1 MTLTHYANGAVT
13 CYANPTTLSALVK
26 ISLQEIESEIKE
38 RLIKGGKK
46 WLVADV
52 PIGFLLSGELD
63 SSFVG
68 SMTSRYINE
77 SMQPFAIDLK

>member
-46 WLVADV
+46 
-52 PIGFLLSGELD
+52 
-63 SSFVG
+63 
-68 SMTSRYINE
+68 
-77 SMQPFAIDLK
+77 